1 MLLDQPADAADVVP
15 SPRLA
20 RADGLLQGRRSFCM
34 PAKHEETSRRPQGGR
49 SHEKNA

>member
-20 RADGLLQGRRSFCM
+20 RRWAAARQKIILHAC
-34 PAKHEETSRRPQGGR
+34 ETRGNVTQAARRP
-49 SHEKNA
+49 